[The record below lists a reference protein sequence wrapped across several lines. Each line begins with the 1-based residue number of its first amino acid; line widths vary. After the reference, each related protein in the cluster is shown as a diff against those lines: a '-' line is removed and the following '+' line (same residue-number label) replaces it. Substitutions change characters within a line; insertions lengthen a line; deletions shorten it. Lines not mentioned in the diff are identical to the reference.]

1 MCLAVPGEV
10 LDVDGGMATVDM
22 AGVRRRVCVDL
33 LDEVVPGDYVLVH
46 VGFALQIIDVQ
57 EARETLE
64 LLRAYF
70 EEDLHAAASRH
81 PEDGFSG
88 Q

>member
-33 LDEVVPGDYVLVH
+33 LDGVLPGDYVLVH
-46 VGFALQIIDVQ
+46 VGFALQIIDEQ

-64 LLRAYF
+64 LLRACF
-70 EEDLHAAASRH
+70 QEDLRAAVGRQ
-81 PEDGFSG
+81 PEGEFSE
-88 Q
+88 